1 MKINTLLSSMIV
13 VASFAVNALAYDTS
27 KAESLDKF
35 YSNMTQKACADSK
48 LFTPAEDIMKM
59 FQEGKKFTILDV
71 RTMGEASIVAISA
84 KNSKHVPIENLF
96 EKTNLDALPTDEP
109 IIVVCHSGTRA
120 TLAAIGLKR
129 LGFKNTHV
137 LKGGLVALADA
148 NSPKNAPLK

>member
-13 VASFAVNALAYDTS
+13 VASLAVNAMAYDTS

-59 FQEGKKFTILDV
+59 FQEGKKFTLLDI
-71 RTMGEASIVAISA
+71 RTAGEASIIALSA
-84 KNSKHVPIENLF
+84 KNSKHIPIENLF
-96 EKTNLDALPTDEP
+96 EKANLDTLPTDEP

-120 TLAAIGLKR
+120 TLATIGLKR

-137 LKGGLVALADA
+137 LKGGLIALADA
-148 NSPKNAPLK
+148 NNPKNAPLK